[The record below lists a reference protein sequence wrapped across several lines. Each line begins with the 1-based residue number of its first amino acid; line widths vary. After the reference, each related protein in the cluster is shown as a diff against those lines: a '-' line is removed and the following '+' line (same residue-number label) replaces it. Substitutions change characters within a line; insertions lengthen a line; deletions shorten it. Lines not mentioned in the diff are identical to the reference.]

1 MKLHPLLLNP
11 NAVLVY
17 QAPVPENVAWDDFR
31 RVAFQALQVMHL
43 ELEGEKVLIKPNV
56 TSGEHFANPDLG
68 IDTHPGFVQG
78 MIDFAREQ
86 GTPTRRITII
96 EDPRDSDDN
105 HPRHWRGTGY
115 DRLSQETGVRLH
127 CPTTYTCV
135 KVAVPQPLVFP
146 RLNVS
151 RLAVA
156 PNTLLINVPKLK
168 THNLAITTLCLKNL
182 MGLVNVFDRHYCNQA
197 WQELPEEISMN
208 PRPRNEWLTHQDH
221 EKWQHGLARRLA
233 DTAQVFALP
242 LRGLPMLNLVE
253 GVVGREGTGFQRG
266 RNRSLGMAIA
276 GLNPVAVDSVA
287 SYLMGFDPQRLIYL
301 QVAADAGLGPTDLG
315 KIDVYTAPE
324 GEIVPCPDVEAL
336 RIRPV
341 MHVISNIK
349 EEDPD
354 SEKLITPIV
363 GDKSADAAFYMKPK
377 ESGPGRTEH

>member
-1 MKLHPLLLNP
+1 MKLHPHLLNP

-17 QAPVPENVAWDDFR
+17 QAPVPETPAWDDFR
-31 RVAFQALQVMHL
+31 RAGFEALQVL
-43 ELEGEKVLIKPNV
+43 QLDLEGAKLLVKPNV

-68 IDTHPGFVQG
+68 IDVHPGFVHG
-78 MIDFAREQ
+78 MIDYARGQ
-86 GTPTRRITII
+86 DVPTRQITII

-105 HPRHWRGTGY
+105 NPRHWRGTGY

-135 KVAVPQPLVFP
+135 KVDVPHPLVFP

-151 RLAVA
+151 RLSVA
-156 PNTLLINVPKLK
+156 PGTLLVNAPKLK

-197 WQELPEEISMN
+197 WQELPQEISTN
-208 PRPRNEWLTHQDH
+208 PRPRNEWFTRQDH
-221 EKWQHGLARRLA
+221 EKWQLGLARRLA

-242 LRGLPMLNLVE
+242 LRGLPMLNVVE

-266 RNRSLGMAIA
+266 RNRSLGYVIA

-301 QVAADAGLGPTDLG
+301 QVAADAGLGPNDLS
-315 KIDVYTAPE
+315 KIDVYTARA
-324 GEIVPCPDVEAL
+324 GELTPCPDLESL
-336 RIRPV
+336 RVQPP

-354 SEKLITPIV
+354 SEKLIQPV
-363 GDKSADAAFYMKPK
+363 KGDKSADAGFYLKPK
-377 ESGPGRTEH
+377 MSGPGKTAH